1 MRSIL
6 ATALFFVFAHQ
17 VFGQPEK
24 VKIQIRDR
32 SSEDPNKQEF
42 KSREIWFDDQ
52 LSIDPAWMTRG
63 TVLLGYERVISRVL
77 SARLNLGVTTRDYLD
92 GVLFD
97 GIINE
102 GLTVSTVNPSPSFGA
117 EIRYYAD
124 EASGFDTYFTGIGL
138 LRRSYSYDG
147 HFLIGNEKVN
157 KSTYATSGTDLYVR
171 YGGYIPLEESK
182 KFKLSLELG
191 LCLGFSY
198 LNYYQVIG
206 YNVVYTNGN
215 PSTVAFLRSETAFN
229 YLVQPNIALNVAF

>member
-1 MRSIL
+1 MKSIL
-6 ATALFFVFAHQ
+6 TSVLFFLFAHQ

-77 SARLNLGVTTRDYLD
+77 SARLNLGVSTKDYLD

-102 GLTVSTVNPSPSFGA
+102 GLKISTVNPSPSFGA
-117 EIRYYAD
+117 EIRYYAE
-124 EASGFDTYFTGIGL
+124 EASGFDTYFSGIGL
-138 LRRSYSYDG
+138 LRRSYSYNG

-157 KSTYATSGTDLYVR
+157 KSTYATSATDLYIR
-171 YGGYIPLEESK
+171 YGGYLTLQESE

-191 LCLGFSY
+191 LCVGLSY
-198 LNYYQVIG
+198 MNYYQING
-206 YNVVYTNGN
+206 YNIVNTNGN
-215 PSTVAFLRSETAFN
+215 PSTVAFLQSETAFN
-229 YLVQPNIALNVAF
+229 YLVQPNVAFNIAF